1 MGEIFRRIR
10 YLLHRRRF
18 DKELESD
25 MEFHREMAAREG
37 RNNFGN
43 TLRMRE
49 QAREAWGWTWLDR
62 LGQDLRYAARTL
74 GRSPGFT
81 LTAVLVL
88 AIGIGVNVAGFSLFN
103 MVALKPLPVP
113 DPGSLVRLERRSP
126 QSYTSEMPYASAL
139 FYRDHAKSLSAM
151 MAVLGVPPME
161 IDGDLQP
168 TSASFA
174 TANYFAE
181 LGTRAA
187 YGRMFEPAREDDASA
202 APVAVLSYSL
212 WQRRFGAD
220 PSVVGRT
227 IHLNGKPATVIGVT
241 PYDFATLGGQHP
253 DIWLPIAQQPYF
265 VEGSKVLTNP
275 SASSVRMWGRLAPGV
290 SPKMAAQELLALTNE
305 LRRQHPKDIWN
316 NEYIDIKPGAH
327 LQVMQPEMYR
337 VAAMVAVLTLLI
349 LAVACANLGGLLL
362 ARAVT
367 REHEMGIRI
376 AIGAS
381 RGRIFRQLCTESLLL
396 AFLGAAAGLGLSY
409 AVMQVALS
417 RLDTPKWVTAV
428 PDWRVLLFTIGIS
441 VVAALFFGLTPAL
454 QIARQRQRKT
464 IARQVLIGA
473 QVAASCV
480 LLIVAGLLVRAS
492 LHALYADPG
501 FGYEQL
507 LSVDPQL
514 GQHGYT
520 PADAQAFLTQMQSR
534 LLAVPGVKSVSLVE
548 MPPLGH
554 IVDRMTTEIDGH
566 SVAIYPNWVDS
577 GFFRTMGI
585 PLVLGRSFYAGEKN
599 AVIVSQSLARKQW
612 PGQNPIGQKFK
623 NGDDSFLVVGVAGNA
638 RVNAINDDDAV
649 ELYWPAQ
656 TADMAD
662 MVVMVKAAGE
672 PGTLPPMVKS
682 ISESLDPK
690 LFPEARPIKLL
701 YQENV
706 LGVER
711 VAMVVSLIGF
721 VAVMVAGVG
730 IIGLVSFSVSQR
742 LKEIAIRLALGA
754 KKVQVL
760 AAVLRQF
767 AWPIV
772 IGMVVGTGI
781 AAAASKVL
789 RRALYGVDNLDPLS
803 YAAALGVLGAIVA
816 LAALLPT
823 RRALRL
829 DLAKVLH
836 YE

>member
-1 MGEIFRRIR
+1 
-10 YLLHRRRF
+10 
-18 DKELESD
+18 
-25 MEFHREMAAREG
+25 
-37 RNNFGN
+37 
-43 TLRMRE
+43 
-49 QAREAWGWTWLDR
+49 
-62 LGQDLRYAARTL
+62 
-74 GRSPGFT
+74 
-81 LTAVLVL
+81 
-88 AIGIGVNVAGFSLFN
+88 
-103 MVALKPLPVP
+103 
-113 DPGSLVRLERRSP
+113 
-126 QSYTSEMPYASAL
+126 
-139 FYRDHAKSLSAM
+139 
-151 MAVLGVPPME
+151 
-161 IDGDLQP
+161 
-168 TSASFA
+168 
-174 TANYFAE
+174 
-181 LGTRAA
+181 
-187 YGRMFEPAREDDASA
+187 
-202 APVAVLSYSL
+202 
-212 WQRRFGAD
+212 
-220 PSVVGRT
+220 
-227 IHLNGKPATVIGVT
+227 
-241 PYDFATLGGQHP
+241 
-253 DIWLPIAQQPYF
+253 
-265 VEGSKVLTNP
+265 
-275 SASSVRMWGRLAPGV
+275 
-290 SPKMAAQELLALTNE
+290 
-305 LRRQHPKDIWN
+305 
-316 NEYIDIKPGAH
+316 
-327 LQVMQPEMYR
+327 
-337 VAAMVAVLTLLI
+337 
-349 LAVACANLGGLLL
+349 
-362 ARAVT
+362 
-367 REHEMGIRI
+367 
-376 AIGAS
+376 
-381 RGRIFRQLCTESLLL
+381 
-396 AFLGAAAGLGLSY
+396 
-409 AVMQVALS
+409 
-417 RLDTPKWVTAV
+417 
-428 PDWRVLLFTIGIS
+428 
-441 VVAALFFGLTPAL
+441 
-454 QIARQRQRKT
+454 
-464 IARQVLIGA
+464 
-473 QVAASCV
+473 
-480 LLIVAGLLVRAS
+480 LVRAS
-492 LHALYADPG
+492 LHALYTDPG

-520 PADAQAFLTQMQSR
+520 PADAQAFLAQMQSR

-662 MVVMVKAAGE
+662 MVVMVKAADE
-672 PGTLPPMVKS
+672 PGTLPPIVKS
-682 ISESLDPK
+682 ISASLDPK
-690 LFPEARPIKLL
+690 LFPETRQIKLL
-701 YQENV
+701 YHDNV

-711 VAMVVSLIGF
+711 VAMAVSLIGF

-754 KKVQVL
+754 KKIQVL

-789 RRALYGVDNLDPLS
+789 RKALYGVDNLDPLS
-803 YAAALGVLGAIVA
+803 YAAAILVLLAIVG

-829 DLAKVLH
+829 DLAKTLH

>member
-1 MGEIFRRIR
+1 V
-10 YLLHRRRF
+10 
-18 DKELESD
+18 
-25 MEFHREMAAREG
+25 
-37 RNNFGN
+37 
-43 TLRMRE
+43 
-49 QAREAWGWTWLDR
+49 
-62 LGQDLRYAARTL
+62 
-74 GRSPGFT
+74 
-81 LTAVLVL
+81 LT
-88 AIGIGVNVAGFSLFN
+88 
-103 MVALKPLPVP
+103 
-113 DPGSLVRLERRSP
+113 
-126 QSYTSEMPYASAL
+126 
-139 FYRDHAKSLSAM
+139 
-151 MAVLGVPPME
+151 
-161 IDGDLQP
+161 
-168 TSASFA
+168 
-174 TANYFAE
+174 
-181 LGTRAA
+181 
-187 YGRMFEPAREDDASA
+187 
-202 APVAVLSYSL
+202 
-212 WQRRFGAD
+212 D
-220 PSVVGRT
+220 PSAG
-227 IHLNGKPATVIGVT
+227 
-241 PYDFATLGGQHP
+241 
-253 DIWLPIAQQPYF
+253 
-265 VEGSKVLTNP
+265 
-275 SASSVRMWGRLAPGV
+275 SVRMWGRLAAGV

-305 LRRQHPKDIWN
+305 LRRQHPKDIWD

-367 REHEMGIRI
+367 REHEMGIRV

-396 AFLGAAAGLGLSY
+396 ALLGAAAGLALSY
-409 AVMQVALS
+409 AVLQVVMS
-417 RLDTPKWVTAV
+417 RLDTPKWLTAV

-492 LHALYADPG
+492 LHALYTDPG

-507 LSVDPQL
+507 VSIDPQL

-520 PADAQAFLTQMQSR
+520 PADAGAFLTQMESR
-534 LLAVPGVKSVSLVE
+534 LLAVPGVKSVSLVKL
-548 MPPLGH
+548 PPLGH
-554 IVDRMTTEIDGH
+554 TVSRMDTEIDGH
-566 SVAIYPNWVDS
+566 SVAVYPNWVDA

-672 PGTLPPMVKS
+672 PGTLPPIVKS
-682 ISESLDPK
+682 ISASLDPK
-690 LFPEARPIKLL
+690 LFPETRQIKSL

-754 KKVQVL
+754 KKIQVL

-767 AWPIV
+767 AWPIA

-803 YAAALGVLGAIVA
+803 YVAALGVLGAIVV

-829 DLAKVLH
+829 DLAKTLH

>member
-1 MGEIFRRIR
+1 
-10 YLLHRRRF
+10 
-18 DKELESD
+18 
-25 MEFHREMAAREG
+25 
-37 RNNFGN
+37 
-43 TLRMRE
+43 
-49 QAREAWGWTWLDR
+49 
-62 LGQDLRYAARTL
+62 
-74 GRSPGFT
+74 
-81 LTAVLVL
+81 
-88 AIGIGVNVAGFSLFN
+88 
-103 MVALKPLPVP
+103 
-113 DPGSLVRLERRSP
+113 
-126 QSYTSEMPYASAL
+126 
-139 FYRDHAKSLSAM
+139 
-151 MAVLGVPPME
+151 
-161 IDGDLQP
+161 
-168 TSASFA
+168 
-174 TANYFAE
+174 
-181 LGTRAA
+181 
-187 YGRMFEPAREDDASA
+187 
-202 APVAVLSYSL
+202 LSY
-212 WQRRFGAD
+212 
-220 PSVVGRT
+220 VV
-227 IHLNGKPATVIGVT
+227 
-241 PYDFATLGGQHP
+241 
-253 DIWLPIAQQPYF
+253 
-265 VEGSKVLTNP
+265 
-275 SASSVRMWGRLAPGV
+275 
-290 SPKMAAQELLALTNE
+290 
-305 LRRQHPKDIWN
+305 LR
-316 NEYIDIKPGAH
+316 
-327 LQVMQPEMYR
+327 
-337 VAAMVAVLTLLI
+337 
-349 LAVACANLGGLLL
+349 
-362 ARAVT
+362 
-367 REHEMGIRI
+367 
-376 AIGAS
+376 
-381 RGRIFRQLCTESLLL
+381 
-396 AFLGAAAGLGLSY
+396 
-409 AVMQVALS
+409 VALS

-672 PGTLPPMVKS
+672 PGTLPPIVKS
-682 ISESLDPK
+682 ISASLDPK

-772 IGMVVGTGI
+772 IGMGVGTGI

-803 YAAALGVLGAIVA
+803 YAAALGVLGAIVV

-829 DLAKVLH
+829 DLAKTLH